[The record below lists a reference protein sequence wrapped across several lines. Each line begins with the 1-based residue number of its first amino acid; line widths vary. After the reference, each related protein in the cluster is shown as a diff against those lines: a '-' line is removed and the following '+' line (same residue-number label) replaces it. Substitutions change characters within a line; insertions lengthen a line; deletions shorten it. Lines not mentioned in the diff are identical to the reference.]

1 MLLVTGACG
10 YIGSHFVC
18 HYLSQTDEDVVAV
31 DNFSMG
37 HRQSLTPW
45 QGRIRFYDH
54 DIADRE
60 ALARLMKENQV
71 SAVVHFAAN
80 AYVGESQVLPFK
92 YLDNNVGGSTGL
104 LQAMAEAGVKRLV
117 FSSTCATYGKP
128 QYLPIDEKH
137 PQKPINTYG
146 SSKLMVEEMLRALA
160 LSKGLKFACLRYFN
174 AAGASDS
181 GEIGESHEPETHLIP
196 LALMAALGKIPK
208 LKVYGDD
215 YDTPDGTCIRDYI
228 HVLDLA
234 AAHCQALDL
243 LKRPDFVGD
252 MEESDGLGIAVNLG
266 TASGASVKEVI
277 AQVEAVL
284 DKPVPY
290 QIEAR
295 RPGDPSRLV
304 ADNSKARR
312 VLAWNPRYDLK
323 RIIETAAQWEL
334 ARRY

>member
-1 MLLVTGACG
+1 
-10 YIGSHFVC
+10 
-18 HYLSQTDEDVVAV
+18 
-31 DNFSMG
+31 
-37 HRQSLTPW
+37 
-45 QGRIRFYDH
+45 
-54 DIADRE
+54 
-60 ALARLMKENQV
+60 
-71 SAVVHFAAN
+71 
-80 AYVGESQVLPFK
+80 
-92 YLDNNVGGSTGL
+92 
-104 LQAMAEAGVKRLV
+104 
-117 FSSTCATYGKP
+117 
-128 QYLPIDEKH
+128 
-137 PQKPINTYG
+137 
-146 SSKLMVEEMLRALA
+146 
-160 LSKGLKFACLRYFN
+160 
-174 AAGASDS
+174 
-181 GEIGESHEPETHLIP
+181 
-196 LALMAALGKIPK
+196 MAALGKIPQ

-252 MEESDGLGIAVNLG
+252 MEESDGLGLAINLG

>member
-1 MLLVTGACG
+1 
-10 YIGSHFVC
+10 
-18 HYLSQTDEDVVAV
+18 
-31 DNFSMG
+31 
-37 HRQSLTPW
+37 
-45 QGRIRFYDH
+45 
-54 DIADRE
+54 
-60 ALARLMKENQV
+60 
-71 SAVVHFAAN
+71 
-80 AYVGESQVLPFK
+80 
-92 YLDNNVGGSTGL
+92 
-104 LQAMAEAGVKRLV
+104 RLV

-137 PQKPINTYG
+137 PQKPINPYG

-196 LALMAALGKIPK
+196 LALMAALGKIPQ

-252 MEESDGLGIAVNLG
+252 MEESDGLGIAINLG